1 MSFAF
6 NFVDDD
12 VDMADAQ
19 PSTPKQSVAKPGH
32 LPRTPSITILDAP
45 QDEANGRA
53 PPEETKVKCE
63 KIAELVCI
71 ILCQKCDM
79 VCFVQKV
86 LVNANPVV
94 NVLVISWTPMER
106 KTTLS

>member
-53 PPEETKVKCE
+53 PPEEAKVKCE
-63 KIAELVCI
+63 RIAELVCLYFGGDVI
-71 ILCQKCDM
+71 RCAL
-79 VCFVQKV
+79 KV
-86 LVNANPVV
+86 AVNA
-94 NVLVISWTPMER
+94 
-106 KTTLS
+106 